1 MKSIKP
7 RASTIK
13 TIRNFTLIALAAV
26 FFIYVVLNI
35 IFWKKGMPERF
46 FEYELSEN
54 DTVEIKY
61 YSGAFFLLNIPET
74 IGGKPV
80 TSIGGR
86 LLSENDKKH
95 NIIKWFITSVH
106 LPDTVEEIHISAFYG
121 CTNLRT
127 INIPAK
133 LKFAGARIL
142 SRTKVRSLVFPE
154 GITEIGCGYD
164 DDMGC
169 PECILSFA
177 DMNYLS
183 DVVFPE
189 SLKKIGNNAFSGCSS
204 LKKITLPNGIEEMG
218 FGAFQDSGLTQANI
232 PKSLVKNCGCAFRG
246 TPFEKT
252 LEKESPGD
260 FVIFNDVLLYK
271 YFGRNENAVIPEG
284 IESIC
289 DRAFETARNTKT
301 VEIPESVRYINDA
314 FECSSVESLIIPDT
328 VDMESG
334 MSFGS
339 CYKLKKITLP
349 DKMTKIPS
357 SAFSECVSL
366 ESIQLPESMRV
377 IGSHAFYRC
386 ESLERIVIPKS
397 VEEIESYAFG
407 ECKAL
412 KEVIIE
418 GSPRIDE
425 AAFENCTALENKPK
439 Q

>member
-1 MKSIKP
+1 M
-7 RASTIK
+7 
-13 TIRNFTLIALAAV
+13 
-26 FFIYVVLNI
+26 
-35 IFWKKGMPERF
+35 
-46 FEYELSEN
+46 
-54 DTVEIKY
+54 
-61 YSGAFFLLNIPET
+61 
-74 IGGKPV
+74 
-80 TSIGGR
+80 
-86 LLSENDKKH
+86 
-95 NIIKWFITSVH
+95 
-106 LPDTVEEIHISAFYG
+106 
-121 CTNLRT
+121 
-127 INIPAK
+127 
-133 LKFAGARIL
+133 
-142 SRTKVRSLVFPE
+142 
-154 GITEIGCGYD
+154 
-164 DDMGC
+164 
-169 PECILSFA
+169 
-177 DMNYLS
+177 
-183 DVVFPE
+183 
-189 SLKKIGNNAFSGCSS
+189 
-204 LKKITLPNGIEEMG
+204 
-218 FGAFQDSGLTQANI
+218 
-232 PKSLVKNCGCAFRG
+232 
-246 TPFEKT
+246 
-252 LEKESPGD
+252 
-260 FVIFNDVLLYK
+260 IFNDVLLYK